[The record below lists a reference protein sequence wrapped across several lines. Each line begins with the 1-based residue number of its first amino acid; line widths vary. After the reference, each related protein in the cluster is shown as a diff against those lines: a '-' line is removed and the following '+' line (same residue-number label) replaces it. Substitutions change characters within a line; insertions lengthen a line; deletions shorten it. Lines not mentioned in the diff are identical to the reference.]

1 MSTLKV
7 GDIKHESFTGTTQ
20 LKLDSAGRVLVGT
33 TTEGHANADDFTVSS
48 SGDTG
53 LTIRSGTSNLGN
65 IYFSDATSGDG
76 EYRGIVQYEHAN
88 DKLNF
93 GTAAGT
99 RLSIDSAGRVGIG
112 TVSPDQPLHIK
123 SNTPY
128 IKFEDDNDNQ
138 DWQIEARAFFSIYD
152 VTDSAHRLAVDGD
165 GRIGIGTTS
174 PSSFDSSADD
184 LVING
189 SGNTGITINSGA
201 TSSTSEGNL
210 VFAEGNGSGG
220 TADEWRGAI
229 QYKHGDDRM
238 SFYTDNT
245 ERLRITTSGIFP
257 VAHGQTFNSSQLPN
271 GNSFQIN
278 TTSSSHGLSVTR
290 YSANYAGYALNI
302 GRSKSNTIGTNSIVQ
317 DGDDLGHITWYGA
330 DGTDFNQ
337 AAMISAQVDGGP
349 SGGEDMPG
357 RIIFKTSGDG
367 SATPTER
374 MRIATDGLVNIRG
387 KSSSFGIQ
395 ANHHAI
401 SNNNATSWALQVV
414 NTGSLGYGMEV
425 RVNSNTASREAFYVY
440 STANSE
446 AKASILSNGTFYS
459 RSNTYTS
466 YSDVKLKENIADAK
480 SQWNDIKAIKV
491 RNFNFKTDDP
501 SKKMLGVV
509 AQELEAVCPNLV
521 ENIADKET
529 NTNGE
534 RVETGTTTKSVKYS
548 ILYMKAIKCLQEAQA
563 KIETLETKVAAL
575 EAK

>member
-33 TTEGHANADDFTVSS
+33 TTEGVGGADNFTIAG
-48 SGDTG
+48 SGDSG
-53 LTIRSGTSNLGN
+53 MTIRSGTSSTGGL
-65 IYFSDATSGDG
+65 YFSDGTSGADEYRGVISYNQASNYMRFYTDASERLRIDSSGGLLFNGNGVISVQSNSSSLFLGGGSVQPSETYLESGTLTGFKVNGSERLRIDSSGNVMIGTTTKGQLNADNFTIDG
-76 EYRGIVQYEHAN
+76 GDAETGITIRSGTSRGNHIYFADGTSGADEYRGIISYQH
-88 DKLNF
+88 
-93 GTAAGT
+93 
-99 RLSIDSAGRVGIG
+99 S
-112 TVSPDQPLHIK
+112 
-123 SNTPY
+123 
-128 IKFEDDNDNQ
+128 DN
-138 DWQIEARAFFSIYD
+138 
-152 VTDSAHRLAVDGD
+152 
-165 GRIGIGTTS
+165 
-174 PSSFDSSADD
+174 
-184 LVING
+184 
-189 SGNTGITINSGA
+189 
-201 TSSTSEGNL
+201 
-210 VFAEGNGSGG
+210 
-220 TADEWRGAI
+220 
-229 QYKHGDDRM
+229 RM
-238 SFYTDNT
+238 QFYTDAT

-337 AAMISAQVDGGP
+337 AAMISAQVDGGT